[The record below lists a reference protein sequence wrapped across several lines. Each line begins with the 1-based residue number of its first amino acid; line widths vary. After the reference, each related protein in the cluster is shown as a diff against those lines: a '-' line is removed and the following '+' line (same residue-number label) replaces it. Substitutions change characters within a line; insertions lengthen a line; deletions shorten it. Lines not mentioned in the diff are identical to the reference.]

1 MMHSTLKDPKANNH
15 KIDIGLNEDFIE
27 IINCN
32 LEKMAPFMMFFLR
45 TIEALVYFVFFW
57 ARYYP
62 MRFYLSVAEKLP
74 SFFKEVGN
82 TKVL

>member
-32 LEKMAPFMMFFLR
+32 LEKMAPFMMFFSENNRSIGLLR
-45 TIEALVYFVFFW
+45 LLLGSL
-57 ARYYP
+57 
-62 MRFYLSVAEKLP
+62 LSHAFLFIC
-74 SFFKEVGN
+74 S
-82 TKVL
+82 